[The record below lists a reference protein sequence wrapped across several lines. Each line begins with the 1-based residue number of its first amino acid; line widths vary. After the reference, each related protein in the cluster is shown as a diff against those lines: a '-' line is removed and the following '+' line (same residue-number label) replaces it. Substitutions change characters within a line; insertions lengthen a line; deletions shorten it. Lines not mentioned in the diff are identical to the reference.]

1 MEILRFEDQE
11 PKAPNRKKS
20 SRGLLVVGLIA
31 TLFGIS
37 SAFAS
42 STITINTDN
51 KVNLGQ
57 GVVTVSGCDSN
68 IGFKPETV
76 LNDSA
81 TAFRVQDFI
90 IGYDYDGS
98 GAGKVDSQACAGKQI
113 KITLYKDKVGGGV
126 DQVTCASTYNGTA
139 DNGKN
144 LKSAQLRVG
153 AYGIDIKNNLG
164 FLTPFK
170 CGSDGSIYYD
180 ISHFGLTSPS
190 FVRSAYDETT
200 ILYWPVQSGYV
211 FDANS
216 FDHITIES
224 VSNETGLSFQ

>member
-57 GVVTVSGCDSN
+57 GVVTVSGCDSS

-81 TAFRVQDFI
+81 TAFRVTGFL
-90 IGYDYDGS
+90 IGYQFDTSTS
-98 GAGKVDSQACAGKQI
+98 GLIDNEACAGKQL
-113 KITLYKDKVGGGV
+113 KIRLYKDLAGV
-126 DQVTCASTYNGTA
+126 PTPVTCASTYNGSA
-139 DNGKN
+139 DTGTN
-144 LKSAQLRVG
+144 LKPAKLLIGTASTDIGNLASYDT
-153 AYGIDIKNNLG
+153 AY
-164 FLTPFK
+164 K
-170 CGSDGSIYYD
+170 CSSDGAFY
-180 ISHFGLTSPS
+180 FNVTSLGDTRDRN
-190 FVRSAYDETT
+190 FRM
-200 ILYWPVQSGYV
+200 YWPKQSGFF

-224 VSNETGLSFQ
+224 VDGETGLSH

>member
-1 MEILRFEDQE
+1 MEILRFEDQG

-57 GVVTVSGCDSN
+57 GVVTVSGCDST

-81 TAFRVQDFI
+81 TAFRVTGFL
-90 IGYDYDGS
+90 IGYEFDTSTS
-98 GAGKVDSQACAGKQI
+98 GLIDNVACAGKQL
-113 KITLYKDKVGGGV
+113 KVRLYKDVLGV
-126 DQVTCASTYNGTA
+126 PTTVACASTYNSSADTGT
-139 DNGKN
+139 N
-144 LKSAQLRVG
+144 LKRDSKLLIGTSSTDIDNLASYDT
-153 AYGIDIKNNLG
+153 AY
-164 FLTPFK
+164 K
-170 CGSDGSIYYD
+170 CSSDGAFY
-180 ISHFGLTSPS
+180 FNVTSLGDTRDRG
-190 FVRSAYDETT
+190 FRM
-200 ILYWPVQSGYV
+200 YWPKQASYF

-224 VSNETGLSFQ
+224 VDGETGLSH